1 MNLDAPLKIGT
12 AYDKA
17 SMASINKS
25 VTTES
30 YDASNIMLLN
40 KAKTGNQNSG
50 NPNIGNSGIPH
61 TVSSPS
67 NQSQQSNSGSN
78 TFFPVPPLANTV
90 QKGQKKTLLKQANA
104 PSIKC
109 LFGWNASSSE
119 CDLDVS
125 SFLLDESGKVIGDDW
140 FVFYGQPNSPDN
152 NLRFSVINNVD
163 REQID
168 INLSQLNGSVKKI
181 VFVLTI
187 NDAFPKHLNFSM
199 VSDAYIRIIDSSN
212 NQTLVSFMVT
222 DYYSNVISTM
232 IGEVYRHNDEWKF
245 NAIGNGVAKD
255 LAGLCEL
262 YGVQTE
268 D

>member
-1 MNLDAPLKIGT
+1 MILDTPMKTGSV
-12 AYDKA
+12 YDKA
-17 SMASINKS
+17 SIDNINKS
-25 VTTES
+25 VVKES
-30 YDASNIMLLN
+30 YNSSNIMLLN
-40 KAKTGNQNSG
+40 KTGTHKSESPHTNSAPDNHSQHSNNINSG
-50 NPNIGNSGIPH
+50 NSRI
-61 TVSSPS
+61 
-67 NQSQQSNSGSN
+67 
-78 TFFPVPPLANTV
+78 FPVPPLANPV
-90 QKGQKKTLLKQANA
+90 QKGQKKTIVKQANA

-109 LFGWNASSSE
+109 LFGWNTTSLD
-119 CDLDVS
+119 CDIDVS
-125 SFLLDESGKVIGDDW
+125 SFLLNDSGKVIGDEW

-168 INLSQLNGSVKKI
+168 INLSQLNASIKKI

-187 NDAFPKHLNFSM
+187 NDAIPKHLNFSM
-199 VSDAYIRIIDSSN
+199 VSDAYIRIVDTSN

-232 IGEVYRHNDEWKF
+232 IGELYRHNDEWKF